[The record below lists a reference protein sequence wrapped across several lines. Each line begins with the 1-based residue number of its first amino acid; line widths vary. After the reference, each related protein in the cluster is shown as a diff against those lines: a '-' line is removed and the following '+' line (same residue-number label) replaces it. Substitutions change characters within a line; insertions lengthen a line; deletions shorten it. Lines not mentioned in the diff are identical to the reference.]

1 MSTFITHLQK
11 LIAEKHLLN
20 HPFYKHWSAG
30 TLPLPVMQKYTE
42 QYYHLEKN
50 FPTFLSRM
58 HADCDDFAA
67 RQSITDNLYDEE
79 HGEQNHREL
88 WLRFAEA
95 IGVTRETV
103 QSSTPL
109 PETAAAIENFKK
121 MSAESF
127 VSGSAALAAYE
138 SQIPA
143 VATSKIDGLK
153 KYYNITNE
161 RGTDFFRVHS
171 TLDVA
176 HSNEWWNIIEKHA
189 TTPELKEK
197 VEQAVVVGRDA
208 LWNFLDGVC
217 RAYFPEALEMQC

>member
-11 LIAEKHLLN
+11 LISEKHLLN

-30 TLPLPVMQKYTE
+30 TLPLPVMQRYAE

-58 HADCDDFAA
+58 HSDCADFNV
-67 RQSITDNLYDEE
+67 RQTITDNLYDEE

-95 IGVTRETV
+95 IGVTREAV
-103 QSSTPL
+103 QASTPL
-109 PETAAAIENFKK
+109 PETAAAIENFKQ

-153 KYYNITNE
+153 KHYGISDE

-189 TTPELKEK
+189 TTPALQEK

-217 RAYFPEALEMQC
+217 RAYFPEALLGC